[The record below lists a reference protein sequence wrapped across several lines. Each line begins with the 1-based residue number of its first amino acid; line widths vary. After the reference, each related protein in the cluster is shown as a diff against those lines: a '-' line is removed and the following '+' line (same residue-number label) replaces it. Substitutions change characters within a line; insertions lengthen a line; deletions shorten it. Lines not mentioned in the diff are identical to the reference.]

1 MAAYRRVYDSRHLQ
15 ADCKE
20 PGSAPELYARQS
32 SRGYLYLLPGADVQ
46 GAECP
51 RFANAGSG
59 GRVGGWCRE
68 APEGQ
73 RGASSRP
80 SNSSPCQCA
89 VLAVTSRAPG
99 PSPRAPC
106 RRQLCDDDDNNN
118 NNTRNVID

>member
-32 SRGYLYLLPGADVQ
+32 SRGYLYLLPGADVR

-89 VLAVTSRAPG
+89 VTS
-99 PSPRAPC
+99 PSPRVPRDRHPAPRAADIR
-106 RRQLCDDDDNNN
+106 RRQQQ
-118 NNTRNVID
+118 